1 MIKNNVS
8 RETKYIFNE
17 IGEKICDYS
26 IKNGKNP
33 IACAGEPELL
43 REIKG
48 FNAKQL
54 TFQLKY
60 SIMYM

>member
-1 MIKNNVS
+1 MIKSNVS
-8 RETKYIFNE
+8 RETKYIFNV

-43 REIKG
+43 RE
-48 FNAKQL
+48 KQR
-54 TFQLKY
+54 F
-60 SIMYM
+60 